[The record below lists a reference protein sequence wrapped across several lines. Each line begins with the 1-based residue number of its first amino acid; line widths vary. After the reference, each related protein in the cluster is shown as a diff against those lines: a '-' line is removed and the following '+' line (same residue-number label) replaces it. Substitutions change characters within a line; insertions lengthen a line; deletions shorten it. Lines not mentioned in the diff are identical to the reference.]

1 MKKALLLA
9 VALMLVA
16 TVAQAQPPTG
26 YIGLF
31 TDDTRTEW
39 CATGVGFYP
48 VEVWVMCLPSYLGQ
62 ICCEFKLCYPAN
74 MVPSTA
80 TFNTPI
86 ISVTLGDLD
95 TGISVCYVDCQWNW
109 HWVVHRT
116 YYVTDPTQTYLY
128 ICAKP
133 PPEGPGVY
141 QFANCEPGFPVEPCI
156 AFTHFYVNRDPVADD
171 LCNPPTATEDASW
184 GAIKSM
190 HK

>member
-16 TVAQAQPPTG
+16 TVANAQPPVG

-31 TDDTRTEW
+31 TGEDHSAW

-48 VEVWVMCLPSYLGQ
+48 VTVWIMCLPSYLGQ
-62 ICCEFKLCYPAN
+62 ICAEFMLCNPAN
-74 MVPSTA
+74 VVPSTV

-95 TGISVCYVDCQWNW
+95 TGISVCYISCQTDW
-109 HWVVHRT
+109 HWLANRL
-116 YYVTDPTQTYLY
+116 YYVTDPTVTYIE
-128 ICAKP
+128 ICPAP
-133 PPEGPGVY
+133 GPGAY
-141 QFANCEPGFPVEPCI
+141 QFANCEPGFPIEPCI
-156 AFTHFYVNRDPVADD
+156 KFTNFYLNAE
-171 LCNPPTATEDASW
+171 PPMDECMGTATEDASW

-190 HK
+190 ID